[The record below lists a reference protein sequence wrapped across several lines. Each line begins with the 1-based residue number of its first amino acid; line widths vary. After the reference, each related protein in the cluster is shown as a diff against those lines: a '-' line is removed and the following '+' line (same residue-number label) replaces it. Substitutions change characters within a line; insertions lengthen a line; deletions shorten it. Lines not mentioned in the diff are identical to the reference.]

1 MSALPIAPRRENQ
14 PARTLGVVATGSAVP
29 ATKQGANGRGRRRA
43 HLYIVEPN
51 FTDTSAEAV
60 STTPKRPASAV
71 TPLPKTGEV
80 LQPAAVGAAAPS
92 RWKQIGVGF
101 AAFVVMVG
109 VGGSLGGLFA
119 ESETI
124 PVGEVTT
131 VDPGESLWTIAA
143 QMEVPGQRVDQVVG
157 QIMELNGL
165 ETSAVTVGQTL
176 KLPALG
182 K

>member
-1 MSALPIAPRRENQ
+1 MSALPIAPGREDQ
-14 PARTLGVVATGSAVP
+14 PSRILGVAANGSTTP
-29 ATKQGANGRGRRRA
+29 APERDMYGRGRRRA
-43 HLYIVEPN
+43 HLYIVEPK

-60 STTPKRPASAV
+60 LTTPKRPASAG
-71 TPLPKTGEV
+71 TPLMSAAKT
-80 LQPAAVGAAAPS
+80 AAPRATKAAASS
-92 RWKQIGVGF
+92 RWKQVGVGL

-109 VGGSLGGLFA
+109 VGGSLGGLLA

-143 QMEVPGQRVDQVVG
+143 EMKVPGQRVDQVVG

-165 ETSAVTVGQTL
+165 ETSAVSVGQSL
-176 KLPALG
+176 KLPVVG